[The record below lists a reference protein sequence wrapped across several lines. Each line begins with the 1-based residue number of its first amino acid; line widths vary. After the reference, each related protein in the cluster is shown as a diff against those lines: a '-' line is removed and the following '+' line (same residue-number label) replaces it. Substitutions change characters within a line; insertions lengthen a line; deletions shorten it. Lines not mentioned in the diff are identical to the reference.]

1 MSSRYNAPSRY
12 ATITQKTVRL
22 DLALLEANLGLAISA
37 EETARQAALDAQTS
51 AQTAL
56 DALQDANAA
65 DLTGQIST
73 LSSSVTAVTNSI
85 AAQTSAS
92 NLSNKIKSGLDN
104 VLPVNLVTEL
114 QGQEASSKFGYT
126 VQFYNNG
133 DGLVIGAP
141 ETVGSSSNGK
151 IYTYE
156 QISGNWF
163 KTATVE
169 GTTPGFGRYIS
180 ITEDGNQV
188 LQCSE
193 DSTPYGSV
201 YKKQPAP
208 AENHAVFTVPDNYT
222 ALDGPMNGP
231 DNEPIQVITGID
243 GTYYS
248 DGTYVLT
255 SDPGVTKTGNWFN
268 GGSGYIDGVA
278 VGANFVSGLQ
288 YLVTNFGSLV
298 SVTVGHVVNGTIS
311 SITITGVD
319 TFQSGPVAYYNAIYK
334 YELDTLLPR
343 GQPGVAAIEPPPDTF
358 VLQATIDEAYRGKI
372 SGDGSTI
379 AVFLKKGAGVYDFTL
394 FDVAN
399 LPTDASAAASGT
411 LKHTVNTGGFY
422 PVAITTDGSRI
433 VASGGNNVLP
443 KMFIRQVDGSYTD
456 TAFSSSMAVPTYIH
470 NIEITGD
477 GTVVVIGDS
486 GNQTVSYLQKNT
498 ANNDYDFKTSV
509 TGETSGHRFG
519 GGHSGT
525 SVSPNGLIVAI
536 GDDWFS
542 VAGSQKHGN
551 AYLYKYENGILSRVT
566 SMGMGVLATDS
577 RLGHSMDLTNDSV
590 AVTTL
595 NIPITGDTLPGQV
608 DIYKM
613 LPISDNFG
621 VSQLYSSIAQ
631 IEAKLSDSLLP
642 QDLSSYPSLTNF
654 TASTPASGYLPLRN
668 TGNIQVDGLVSVFT
682 DGLSDKWTAEFVN
695 ATLSNGV
702 VSNIDNIL
710 SCTESFNNNS
720 IHHLM
725 TSKQYSQFTLT
736 CEFQVAAADKSVASV
751 LWDLQPV
758 ASANEGGAS
767 YTYRAVDLTGQIRS
781 STDTFSTSNVIGTGW
796 KTLKVSKL
804 NTTVNVEIDEGTPI
818 IDTTSNDTGYIGIL
832 ANSNIQYRNIRIHSN
847 TVSS

>member
-1 MSSRYNAPSRY
+1 MAPRYPVITQNSNKALNELKKLEGFGEELEYLIGAGSAADGISAGDVANY
-12 ATITQKTVRL
+12 LKQLGTKTSLHDTNIATINS
-22 DLALLEANLGLAISA
+22 DLETRASAL
-37 EETARQAALDAQTS
+37 
-51 AQTAL
+51 
-56 DALQDANAA
+56 
-65 DLTGQIST
+65 T
-73 LSSSVTAVTNSI
+73 LST
-85 AAQTSAS
+85 
-92 NLSNKIKSGLDN
+92 KMKSGLDN
-104 VLPVNLVTEL
+104 VLPVNLVKEL
-114 QGQEASSKFGYT
+114 EGPEASSKFGYT
-126 VQFYNNG
+126 VHFYNDG

-141 ETVGSSSNGK
+141 ETTGSSSNGK
-151 IYTYE
+151 LYTYE
-156 QISGNWF
+156 KNSGNWF

-169 GTTPGFGRYIS
+169 GTTAGFGRYVS
-180 ITEDGNQV
+180 ITDDGTRV

-193 DSTPYGSV
+193 DYTPYGST
-201 YKKQPAP
+201 YLKQPAP
-208 AENHAVFTVPDNYT
+208 AENHAVFTVPDDYT
-222 ALDGPMNGP
+222 AVDGPMNDPYYGQ
-231 DNEPIQVITGID
+231 PIQVITGID

-248 DGTYVLT
+248 NGTYELT
-255 SDPGVTKTGNWFN
+255 SVPGVTKTGSWFN
-268 GGSGYIDGVA
+268 GGSGYIDGFA

-319 TFQSGPVAYYNAIYK
+319 TFQSGQAAYYNAIYK
-334 YELDTLLPR
+334 FELELVLPR

-551 AYLYKYENGILSRVT
+551 AYLYKYENSILSRVT
-566 SMGMGVLATDS
+566 SFGMGDLAADS
-577 RLGHSMDLTNDSV
+577 RLGHSIDITNDSV

-595 NIPITGDTLPGQV
+595 NIPTTDDTLSGKV
-608 DIYKM
+608 DIYTM

-621 VSQLYSSIAQ
+621 ISQLYSSIAQ